1 MNTTTPIQPFTTT
14 VTQTVTSF
22 SVSCRTLVL
31 FTSATFNVDSFDINK
46 NLVNR
51 QLVPITPEQYQEWNN
66 NDDYIINLMA
76 TILGYTIVTPIPGS
90 ATQQI

>member
-46 NLVNR
+46 SNGFL
-51 QLVPITPEQYQEWNN
+51 EWVKKNQS
-66 NDDYIINLMA
+66 
-76 TILGYTIVTPIPGS
+76 VS
-90 ATQQI
+90 AIS

>member
-22 SVSCRTLVL
+22 SVTCRTLTL

-46 NLVNR
+46 NLITR
-51 QLVPITPEQYQEWNN
+51 QVVPITPEQYQEWNN
-66 NDDYIINLMA
+66 NDDYIIDLMA
-76 TILGYTIVTPIPGS
+76 KTLGYTIVTPIPGS
-90 ATQQI
+90 ATQQL